1 MRHINVDGGQ
11 FPRRAAKSPVRS
23 LGRALLC
30 CACAAGSIVLTLA
43 SAAEAAPVAASKTA
57 AAQAPVTISYMLWD
71 PNQEIGYKKAIANFQ
86 KVYPYIHVNVIQV
99 GFTDYWT
106 KLATEIAAGN
116 PPDLFWDNL
125 NNFPTYVSEG
135 ALLNVSPLIKKYH
148 ISLSDY
154 YQSLLPLFVYK
165 GNYYAITKDW
175 DTIGLIYNKS
185 EVKKAGLAAPTNLTW
200 NPTNGGTLLKYAEA
214 LTLDNKGKHPGQA
227 GFNPDKIVQYGFSAG
242 NAGAGFQ
249 TGWSNFLEEDGVT
262 YFSHGKFTFDTP
274 KGDQVFQ
281 FLNNLVYKW
290 HVAPPATVTTQPTY
304 TESTDSFSP
313 GNVAM
318 MTDGDW
324 DLASI
329 ASTTKFPWG
338 VAPLPAGPDGVV
350 SATNG
355 LGINIYAHSKHLPAA
370 ELLWAWLTNKATE
383 TLMSN
388 DGYIWGSMPSVDSG
402 YVAYWAKKGVDVAPF
417 LKEQKGKT
425 FILGEAPNAQTAYTQ
440 METELN
446 LVFLNKETVNPGV
459 STAVSEA
466 NSALSGM

>member
-1 MRHINVDGGQ
+1 MRHIDDDGR
-11 FPRRAAKSPVRS
+11 FTNRPSARPARRLS
-23 LGRALLC
+23 RAVLC
-30 CACAAGSIVLTLA
+30 CACAAGSMVLTLA
-43 SAAEAAPVAASKTA
+43 STAGAEPVAASRTTA
-57 AAQAPVTISYMLWD
+57 AEAPVTINYMLWD
-71 PNQEIGYKKAIANFQ
+71 PNQEIGYKKAIANFE
-86 KVYPYIHVNVIQV
+86 KVYPYVHVNVIQV

-148 ISLSDY
+148 INLSEY

-165 GNYYAITKDW
+165 GQYYAITKDW
-175 DTIGLIYNKS
+175 DTIGLIYNKN
-185 EVKKAGLAAPTNLTW
+185 ELKKAGLAAPTNLAW

-214 LTLDNKGKHPGQA
+214 LTLDNTGKHPGQA
-227 GFNPDKIVQYGFSAG
+227 GFNPNKIVQYGFSAG
-242 NAGAGFQ
+242 NAGGGFQ

-262 YFSHGKFTFDTP
+262 YFSHGKFSYDTP

-304 TESTDSFSP
+304 NEATDSFSP

-383 TLMSN
+383 TLMSD
-388 DGYIWGSMPSVDSG
+388 DGYIWGSMPTVDSG
-402 YVAYWAKKGVDVAPF
+402 YVGFWAKKGVDVSPF
-417 LKEQKGKT
+417 LTEQKGKT
-425 FILGEAPNAQTAYTQ
+425 FLLGEAPNAQTAYTQ

-446 LVFLNKETVNPGV
+446 LVFLNKVSVNSGL

-466 NSALSGM
+466 NSALGGM

>member
-1 MRHINVDGGQ
+1 MRQLNHKGRLKPG
-11 FPRRAAKSPVRS
+11 PA
-23 LGRALLC
+23 GRALLG
-30 CACAAGSIVLTLA
+30 CACIASSAVLALPGSAVASAGSATASLA
-43 SAAEAAPVAASKTA
+43 P
-57 AAQAPVTISYMLWD
+57 APVTISYMLWD
-71 PNQEIGYKKAIANFQ
+71 PNQEIGYKQAIAQFQ
-86 KVYPYIHVNVIQV
+86 KKYPYIHVDVIQV
-99 GFTDYWT
+99 GYADYWP
-106 KLATEIAAGN
+106 KLATEMAAGDA
-116 PPDLFWDNL
+116 PDLFWDNL

-135 ALLNVSPLIKKYH
+135 ALLDVSPVIKKFG
-148 ISLSDY
+148 INLSDY

-165 GNYYAITKDW
+165 GQYYGITKDW
-175 DTIGLIYNKS
+175 DTIGLIYNKD
-185 EVKKAGLAAPTNLTW
+185 ELKKAGLAPPMDLTW

-242 NAGAGFQ
+242 NAGGGFQ

-262 YFSHGKFTFDTP
+262 YFSKDKFTYATP
-274 KGDQVFQ
+274 AGDQVFQ

-304 TESTDSFSP
+304 VEATDSFSP

-338 VAPLPAGPDGVV
+338 VAPLPAGPAGRV

-355 LGINIYAHSKHLPAA
+355 LGINIYAHSKNLPAA
-370 ELLWAWLTNKATE
+370 ELLWAWLTNKSTE
-383 TLMSN
+383 TLMSSE
-388 DGYIWGSMPSVDSG
+388 GYIWGSMPSVDPL
-402 YVAYWAKKGVDVAPF
+402 YVKSWAKKGVDVTPF
-417 LKEQKGKT
+417 LNEQKGKT
-425 FILGEAPNAQTAYTQ
+425 FLLGEAPNAQTAYTT

-446 LVFLNKETVNPGV
+446 LVFLNKVPVASGV
-459 STAVSEA
+459 SAAVSQA
-466 NSALSGM
+466 NSALSGG